1 MRAVLR
7 LARCSSS
14 GTTRP
19 VQAALRGTASGRCG
33 GARQVA
39 GPSPSAHGR
48 ETDSARPAGSRAA
61 NQSAA
66 LLARSTS
73 DKVPPQAQK
82 ESTRGALTSARPRHH
97 IDAPASVVARSSQSG
112 VPGRPWGP
120 SGRPRARQSRGQ
132 KVPPIGAKVPQ
143 VPGRS
148 TAITQNKSY
157 ERNFPP
163 LEPTRHTL
171 TGASQPSTYGSSGC
185 RSSAHVKLDALSAAD
200 GLAMSTTP
208 SRTAGQGPQVGFD
221 PSAAIL

>member
-66 LLARSTS
+66 LLARSKS
-73 DKVPPQAQK
+73 DKVPPQAQE
-82 ESTRGALTSARPRHH
+82 ESTRGALTSARPSAPHRRAGVGRRSEQPKWGPRSAMGPQRSPTCPPEPGAKSATNRGKSAASARSFNSYYAGQEPMSVTFHH
-97 IDAPASVVARSSQSG
+97 WNRLATRSRVPPNLKPMAPAAA
-112 VPGRPWGP
+112 GRPP
-120 SGRPRARQSRGQ
+120 TSS
-132 KVPPIGAKVPQ
+132 
-143 VPGRS
+143 S
-148 TAITQNKSY
+148 T
-157 ERNFPP
+157 R
-163 LEPTRHTL
+163 
-171 TGASQPSTYGSSGC
+171 
-185 RSSAHVKLDALSAAD
+185 
-200 GLAMSTTP
+200 
-208 SRTAGQGPQVGFD
+208 
-221 PSAAIL
+221 

>member
-1 MRAVLR
+1 MGKSDAAVLR

-19 VQAALRGTASGRCG
+19 VQAALRVTASGRCG

-73 DKVPPQAQK
+73 DKVPPQAQE

-112 VPGRPWGP
+112 VPRSTMGP
-120 SGRPRARQSRGQ
+120 QRSPTC
-132 KVPPIGAKVPQ
+132 PPEPGAKS
-143 VPGRS
+143 S
-148 TAITQNKSY
+148 TNRGK
-157 ERNFPP
+157 
-163 LEPTRHTL
+163 
-171 TGASQPSTYGSSGC
+171 
-185 RSSAHVKLDALSAAD
+185 SAA
-200 GLAMSTTP
+200 
-208 SRTAGQGPQVGFD
+208 
-221 PSAAIL
+221 SARPFNSYYADQEL

>member
-33 GARQVA
+33 GAQQVA

-48 ETDSARPAGSRAA
+48 ETDSARLAGSRAA

-73 DKVPPQAQK
+73 DKVPPQAQE
-82 ESTRGALTSARPRHH
+82 ESTRGALTSARPS
-97 IDAPASVVARSSQSG
+97 APHRRAGVGRRSEHQSG

-148 TAITQNKSY
+148 TAITQTKSY

-171 TGASQPSTYGSSGC
+171 TGVPNLQPMAPAAAGRPPTSSST
-185 RSSAHVKLDALSAAD
+185 R
-200 GLAMSTTP
+200 
-208 SRTAGQGPQVGFD
+208 
-221 PSAAIL
+221 

>member
-73 DKVPPQAQK
+73 DKVPPQAQE
-82 ESTRGALTSARPRHH
+82 ESTRGALTSARPSAPHRRAGVGRRSEPKVGSQVGHG
-97 IDAPASVVARSSQSG
+97 APAVAHVPARAGGKKCHQSG
-112 VPGRPWGP
+112 QKCRKCQAVQQLLR
-120 SGRPRARQSRGQ
+120 RPRAMSVTFHHWNRLATRSR
-132 KVPPIGAKVPQ
+132 VPPNLQPMAPAAA
-143 VPGRS
+143 GRPPTSSS
-148 TAITQNKSY
+148 T
-157 ERNFPP
+157 R
-163 LEPTRHTL
+163 
-171 TGASQPSTYGSSGC
+171 
-185 RSSAHVKLDALSAAD
+185 
-200 GLAMSTTP
+200 
-208 SRTAGQGPQVGFD
+208 
-221 PSAAIL
+221 